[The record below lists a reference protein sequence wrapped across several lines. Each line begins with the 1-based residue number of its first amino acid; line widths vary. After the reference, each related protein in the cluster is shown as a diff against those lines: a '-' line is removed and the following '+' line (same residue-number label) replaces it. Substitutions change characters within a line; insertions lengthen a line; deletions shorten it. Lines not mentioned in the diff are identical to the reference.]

1 MICNTSKEL
10 LSEIKKYMDINNIQ
24 MKELAV
30 MMNKSQQSIS
40 QIFQVSNPKCDTL
53 FQICNALDIEMD
65 IKFIQN
71 KSDT

>member
-1 MICNTSKEL
+1 MICKTSKEL
-10 LSEIKKYMDINNIQ
+10 LSEIKKYMDLNSIQ

-40 QIFQVSNPKCDTL
+40 QIFQVNNPKCDTL
-53 FQICNALDIEMD
+53 FQICNALGIEMD
-65 IKFIQN
+65 IKFIQ